1 MLFAEETIDPQ
12 LVSPGVVGFV
22 ATAFVAILTVLLLLD
37 MIRRMRK
44 VNMRADIT
52 AKLDAEEAAEA
63 QTKPTT

>member
-37 MIRRMRK
+37 MVRRMRK
-44 VNMRADIT
+44 VKMRADIQD
-52 AKLDAEEAAEA
+52 KLDAEEAAEGQA
-63 QTKPTT
+63 SAK

>member
-1 MLFAEETIDPQ
+1 MLFAEEPIDPQ

-37 MIRRMRK
+37 MVRRMRK

-63 QTKPTT
+63 QAKPTS